1 MATNKNIHKVLI
13 KVLGVEDASPEKQDE
28 LVDSVGAVVYQAV
41 IVRAME
47 EMSDEVIDE
56 FEKLTNGA
64 PTPDLIIEFF
74 MKNIPNFEQMMKE
87 EAEKVLGDG
96 IAMMKNLEE

>member
-1 MATNKNIHKVLI
+1 MSTNKNIHAILI
-13 KVLGVEDASPEKQDE
+13 KVLGVENASKEKQDE

-47 EMSDEVIDE
+47 EMADETLDQ
-56 FEKLTNGA
+56 FEKLTNGE

-74 MKNIPNFEQMMKE
+74 LKNIPNFEAMMQE

-96 IAMMKNLEE
+96 INMMKNLEK

>member
-96 IAMMKNLEE
+96 IVMMKNLEK

>member
-41 IVRAME
+41 IVRALE
-47 EMSDEVIDE
+47 EMSDEVVDE

-96 IAMMKNLEE
+96 IAMMKNLE